1 MVVSDWGMWG
11 GKFDCGKGLN
21 LKAESCTI
29 LECNAYYQSDF
40 GVESMHEMNVL
51 VTVFVLAALYIAVF
65 YVVEK
70 VFLQDKT

>member
-1 MVVSDWGMWG
+1 MVVSDGGMWG

-21 LKAESCTI
+21 LKAESCII
-29 LECNAYYQSDF
+29 LEYDCLSDF